1 MISHYISRQGRVA
14 ASYHHARC
22 TKGPVLP
29 WLKKVSSTH
38 KRRERGACE
47 KPRNC
52 TYVVCCASRSHY
64 TPKRGMKVRM
74 ALQVARVISY
84 HGGEKTCP
92 SVTGLDQGNR
102 AAWER
107 SPLGSKGGRFV
118 TSESSA
124 SPSDR
129 IGTCSS
135 LRIQT
140 DMPEWGSYAIIR

>member
-1 MISHYISRQGRVA
+1 ML
-14 ASYHHARC
+14 C
-22 TKGPVLP
+22 F
-29 WLKKVSSTH
+29 
-38 KRRERGACE
+38 
-47 KPRNC
+47 
-52 TYVVCCASRSHY
+52 RSHY

-124 SPSDR
+124 SPVTESGLAALYAYRQTYPNGARMLSSGSWRWNAGFRVIGRAACCCRNHPHALRSRLKDR
-129 IGTCSS
+129 PILAVRDS
-135 LRIQT
+135 R
-140 DMPEWGSYAIIR
+140 